1 MLIPPKLATVIS
13 STPGESVA
21 PTHTQGLYTR
31 MSGDLSSPAWNAG
44 WLEVTGTDYVNI
56 TCKLKSYLG
65 MASIDLQEG
74 KVCLR
79 VPGTGGN

>member
-1 MLIPPKLATVIS
+1 
-13 STPGESVA
+13 
-21 PTHTQGLYTR
+21 

-56 TCKLKSYLG
+56 TCKLKSNLG